1 MSSDREPR
9 LLPLLGDAK
18 STPLPEKLVRWVENL
33 PGDINTIIDQ
43 IAKANGGVW
52 IVGGAVRDAFLGLG
66 DQDIDLAVT
75 LTPHEMLNIFPDALP
90 TGIDY
95 GLSLIHI

>member
-1 MSSDREPR
+1 MSSDHEEG

-18 STPLPEKLVRWVENL
+18 SVPLPEKLVHWVEKL
-33 PGDINTIIDQ
+33 PDDINTIIDK

-75 LTPHEMLNIFPDALP
+75 LPPEEMLNIFPDALP
-90 TGIDY
+90 TGID
-95 GLSLIHI
+95 LSLIHI